1 MVYLHFPSQYTE
13 EEDMLQKKYQKLKRK
28 KKALQQTKTPKQEP
42 PPVQT
47 TLRKGH
53 DQVSE
58 SKPDAKEVAKKLLK
72 SGAISAIKVENKERH
87 GFKRSKASER
97 KRSLNDRPGGIG
109 YQPYAANHPT
119 EDESDVTGT
128 SSSSPS
134 SSRPAMK
141 SLYESFVSG
150 GNLDEDDPKHLETPR
165 DSTPEKPRQ
174 KNTLYVHGAGVSEDL
189 LRGSFAP
196 YGSLLN
202 ISMELDKNCGFV
214 TFEKI
219 ECAEKAVVEMNG
231 ATVSGIKLRVSF
243 ARRQPLIPQSADGS
257 PATWT
262 SMASNYSQKGGSA
275 DNRKA
280 VLYNDLDLF

>member
-13 EEDMLQKKYQKLKRK
+13 EEEMLQKKYQKLRRK
-28 KKALQQTKTPKQEP
+28 KKALQQNKTPKPEP
-42 PPVQT
+42 APVQT
-47 TLRKGH
+47 TLRKGQ

-119 EDESDVTGT
+119 DEDSEATGST
-128 SSSSPS
+128 ASA
-134 SSRPAMK
+134 SRPAVK

-150 GNLDEDDPKHLETPR
+150 GNLDEDDPKHLDASR
-165 DSTPEKPRQ
+165 DSGPEKPRQ

-189 LRGSFAP
+189 LRGAFEPFGA
-196 YGSLLN
+196 LLN

-219 ECAEKAVVEMNG
+219 ESAEKAVGEMNG
-231 ATVSGIKLRVSF
+231 ATMSGIKLRVSF
-243 ARRQPLIPQSADGS
+243 ARRQPLIPQQADGS

-262 SMASNYSQKGGSA
+262 SMAANYSQKGGNA

>member
-1 MVYLHFPSQYTE
+1 MVYLHFPSQFTE

-28 KKALQQTKTPKQEP
+28 KKALQQNKTPKPEP

-47 TLRKGH
+47 TLRRGH

-109 YQPYAANHPT
+109 YQPYAANHPME
-119 EDESDVTGT
+119 EDSDNPGPTT
-128 SSSSPS
+128 PT
-134 SSRPAMK
+134 SRPAVK
-141 SLYESFVSG
+141 SLYESFVSA
-150 GNLDEDDPKHLETPR
+150 GNLDEDDPKHFESPR
-165 DSTPEKPRQ
+165 DPATEKPRQ

-189 LRGSFAP
+189 LRAAFAP
-196 YGSLLN
+196 FGALLN

-219 ECAEKAVVEMNG
+219 ECAEKAVIEMNG
-231 ATVSGIKLRVSF
+231 TTMSGIKLRVSF
-243 ARRQPLIPQSADGS
+243 ARRQPLIPQQADGS

-262 SMASNYSQKGGSA
+262 SMAANYSQKGASVET
-275 DNRKA
+275 RKP

>member
-119 EDESDVTGT
+119 EDDLEATGT
-128 SSSSPS
+128 SSSSS

-150 GNLDEDDPKHLETPR
+150 GNLDEDDPKHLESPR
-165 DSTPEKPRQ
+165 ESAPEKPRQ

-189 LRGSFAP
+189 LRGAFAP
-196 YGSLLN
+196 FGALLN

-219 ECAEKAVVEMNG
+219 DCAEKAVLEMNG

-243 ARRQPLIPQSADGS
+243 ARRQPLIPQSSDGS

-262 SMASNYSQKGGSA
+262 AMASNYSQKGGTA
-275 DNRKA
+275 DSRKA